1 MTAFVLDVSVTMAWC
16 FEDEASDETWGLLD
30 RLAEDTALVPG
41 MWSAEVANVLLV
53 AERRRRIDRA
63 KARAFAA
70 QLLALPIVVEEAPL
84 SRTTGDV
91 LAIGRDTGL
100 AVYDSLYLELAL
112 RHSLPVATTDL
123 KMRAAA
129 RKMRLRILPR

>member
-1 MTAFVLDVSVTMAWC
+1 MAWC
-16 FEDEASDETWGLLD
+16 FEDEATDETWALLD
-30 RLAEDTALVPG
+30 QLAEDTAIVPG

-63 KARAFAA
+63 KVRAFSA
-70 QLLALPIVVEEAPL
+70 QLSALPIVVEEAAPGRMFGEVL
-84 SRTTGDV
+84 S
-91 LAIGRDTGL
+91 IGRDTGL
-100 AVYDSLYLELAL
+100 AVYDALYLDLAF

-129 RKMRLRILPR
+129 RKMRLRVLPR

>member
-1 MTAFVLDVSVTMAWC
+1 VTAFVLDVSVTMAWC

>member
-70 QLLALPIVVEEAPL
+70 QLLALPIVVEEAPP

-112 RHSLPVATTDL
+112 RHSLPLATTDL